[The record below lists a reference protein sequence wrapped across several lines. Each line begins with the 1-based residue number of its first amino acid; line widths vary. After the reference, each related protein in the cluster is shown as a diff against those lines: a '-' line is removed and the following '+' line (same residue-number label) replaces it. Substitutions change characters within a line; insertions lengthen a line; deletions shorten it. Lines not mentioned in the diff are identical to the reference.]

1 MKIRKTTLL
10 CLILIL
16 QMTVFCACRAGN
28 GTAGRGDTE
37 TEIPQT
43 CITETES
50 HLPDPPVTVPVQ
62 TETTITDDTEY
73 VTEPVTEIATE
84 PMTEIAAEPVTEV
97 LTEPITEVI
106 TEPVAEAVTEQ
117 TPPAEYTAPAFERTE
132 LSPDGTKLLGLE
144 LVSSEEETALGF
156 FSYRVHVLDAESGE
170 CIMVTQ
176 NTVDIPKFLW
186 SPDNRYVGISYGHN
200 RYYTAAFVL
209 DTVNGREIDLP
220 HSELSGQIFDEISEE
235 GMSGGFYGF
244 FTVPQSWD
252 GDVLR
257 VEISGNLAATWN
269 EGQIGGVIGY
279 YTYDLL
285 TESIIECPYVPFYNQ
300 NTLPAPENDTE
311 QAVYDKLL
319 EIVQNTDSE
328 LPEELIAA
336 NRSTYAALLS
346 MGDGAYWYLCE
357 LAYTNFGPYDPSYEP
372 MLAIQSAASAAVTL
386 MDGADIGVNMAM
398 TETYDVVRET
408 AMQFFDAYCCADLAA
423 AQALVDSYDN
433 PCLEQFPTEPR
444 QAYLSEHTPFEL
456 TRCITDAD
464 GGVTKLYADIGW
476 FAGEDP
482 AVSFGIIWMHLTMER
497 FTRTDDAGNP
507 YKVWCITAFENVK

>member
-28 GTAGRGDTE
+28 GTAGTGDTE

-43 CITETES
+43 FITETES
-50 HLPDPPVTVPVQ
+50 HLPDPSVTVPVQ

-73 VTEPVTEIATE
+73 VTESVTEIATE

-106 TEPVAEAVTEQ
+106 TEPAAEAVTEQ
-117 TPPAEYTAPAFERTE
+117 TPPAEYTAPAFDRTE
-132 LSPDGTKLLGLE
+132 LSPDGTMLLGLE
-144 LVSSEEETALGF
+144 YVPSDVDVMFMELM
-156 FSYRVHVLDAESGE
+156 YRVHILDAESGA
-170 CIMVTQ
+170 CIMVAQ
-176 NTVDIPKFLW
+176 NPMEYPEIHW
-186 SPDNRYVGISYGHN
+186 SPDSRYVAISHGYN
-200 RYYTAAFVL
+200 RYYTAAVVL

-220 HSELSGQIFDEISEE
+220 HWELSKQIFGEISGE
-235 GMSGGFYGF
+235 GMGGFYGF

-252 GDVLR
+252 GDILR
-257 VEISGNLAATWN
+257 VEMRGTLSAEWM
-269 EGQIGGVIGY
+269 EGQVGGVIGY

-336 NRSTYAALLS
+336 NRSTYAELLS

-357 LAYTNFGPYDPSYEP
+357 LAYTNFGPRDPSYEP
-372 MLAIQSAASAAVTL
+372 MLAIQSAASAAIKL

-408 AMQFFDAYCCADLAA
+408 AMQFFDAYCLADLAA

-456 TRCITDAD
+456 IRCITDD
-464 GGVTKLYADIGW
+464 HGRVTKLYADIGW
-476 FAGEDP
+476 FAEKDP
-482 AVSFGIIWMHLTMER
+482 AASFGMIWMNLTLECM
-497 FTRTDDAGNP
+497 TRTDDAGNP
-507 YKVWCITAFENVK
+507 YEAWCITAFENTK